1 MKKILDLFKK
11 YKTAILVALMV
22 IILGLVFVFIFM
34 NRKINI
40 NTYNS
45 KYYTFNYDE
54 KWKIV
59 KKSDSIINLK
69 NSNKA
74 SLSIKIITLNDEY
87 KYSDISEII
96 DNLLYTISS
105 QNKSYKLISKID
117 SKVTKKLYKGYRL
130 LYENNSSQVMIVV
143 TKIGDKIV
151 LFNYE
156 AKNKYFDILLDS
168 VHNIIYNFRI
178 KSDTFKLNYK
188 LSVDTENINYSS
200 NDKLKEKLKNTKKYD
215 IASQNYAINYS
226 LPSIF
231 KLTSMDSSMGMFSYS
246 DDDNNE
252 ISITTNVFNS
262 NIYDYVDS
270 SKSYDT
276 IYSDYSN
283 IKSKNKKFTD
293 KISEFKMGKY
303 DGYIYKVSYKDPKL
317 VEAYTIAIAINKNH
331 IFLIKI
337 EGKNIKIPE
346 RLIKLIKI
354 NSITNYS
361 SYVKKN
367 TSNGISIVELKR
379 FMDYNY
385 KRYDSI
391 KVKLLEKYK
400 EEDMDNNVYS
410 DRYFGLNYD
419 YNNEVYQYNIHYIL
433 SSTSYPIDS
442 QIEVVNSNMDSYK
455 SYGEI
460 EQMTAHGIKNLNG
473 KNFLLYDGSFYN
485 KEKLYNGSDKSVLYK
500 TYRKML
506 IYELENGGCLSI
518 IVDGNNIE
526 IDDNILNELS
536 NFEITKEV
544 YK

>member
-1 MKKILDLFKK
+1 MKKILDLFRK
-11 YKTAILVALMV
+11 YKMVFLIALTI
-22 IILGLVFVFIFM
+22 IILGLVFMFIFM
-34 NRKINI
+34 NRKINT
-40 NTYNS
+40 NTYSS

-59 KKSDSIINLK
+59 EKSDPVIKLK

-74 SLSIKIITLNDEY
+74 SLSIKTITLNDEY

-105 QNKSYKLISKID
+105 QNKNYKLISKVD
-117 SKVTKKLYKGYRL
+117 SKVTKALYKGYRL
-130 LYENNSSQVMIVV
+130 LYENTSSQVMIVV
-143 TKIGDKIV
+143 TKIGDKLV

-156 AKNKYFDILLDS
+156 AENKYFDILLDS
-168 VHNIIYNFRI
+168 VHNIIYNFKV
-178 KSDTFKLNYK
+178 KSDSFKLSYK
-188 LSVDTENINYSS
+188 LSVDTGSINYSS
-200 NDKLKEKLKNTKKYD
+200 NDKLKAKLKNTKKYD
-215 IASQNYAINYS
+215 IASKNYAINYS

-231 KLTSMDSSMGMFSYS
+231 KLTSMNSSMGTFSYS
-246 DDDNNE
+246 DDDNNK
-252 ISITTNVFNS
+252 IYITTNVFNS
-262 NIYDYVDS
+262 NIYDYIDS
-270 SKSYDT
+270 SKSYGT
-276 IYSDYSN
+276 IYSDYN
-283 IKSKNKKFTD
+283 YLKNKKFTA
-293 KISEFKMGKY
+293 KLSEFKMGKY
-303 DGYIYKVSYKDPKL
+303 DGYIYKVSYKDTEL

-346 RLIKLIKI
+346 ELIKLIQI

-361 SYVKKN
+361 SYIKKN

-385 KRYDSI
+385 KEYDSI
-391 KVKLLEKYK
+391 KIKLLEKYK
-400 EEDMDNNVYS
+400 EKDMDNNVYS

-419 YNNEVYQYNIHYIL
+419 QNNDVYQYNIHYIL
-433 SSTSYPIDS
+433 SSTSYPINS

-460 EQMTAHGIKNLNG
+460 EKMTAHGTKNLNG

-485 KEKLYNGSDKSVLYK
+485 REKLYNSSDESVLYK

-506 IYELENGGCLSI
+506 IYELESGGCLSI
-518 IVDGNNIE
+518 IIDGNNIDL
-526 IDDNILNELS
+526 DDNILNELS